1 MAIIE
6 IRDILNNETG
16 ETIFPRTHVNAVIG
30 LKDTSFFE
38 AVQDELDPTK
48 FSVKLKSEYTGLW
61 AEGWMAAGGVGSQ
74 SGGGGGGLIT
84 AVKSVADLGTPI
96 QTESLTETFSAK
108 AIESIFESLGDFGS
122 SLSLSLP
129 SSYFK
134 DANGN
139 YFLDANGNRI
149 ITSAGSSC
157 LNLLNKSG
165 QVLSSVELDILT
177 QETDPTVPAWAK
189 QENPYFF
196 IGTTQVQTSSAAQAL
211 TGILSIKASS
221 STSSLMQW
229 DSTNNAWHFYG
240 NVYADGWVSAGG
252 IGSGGGGGG
261 SSSLAGLSDVSLSSP
276 TNGQA
281 LVYRSGVWQNETI
294 QGGGGSG
301 SVTSVAMTVPTGLS
315 VSGSPITSSGTLA
328 VSLASGYTIPTTATL
343 DNFVTLDGS
352 QIITGEKTFSS
363 FIDIGNARLVYDQ
376 GSNALH
382 ITNKSGTQ
390 TVGLYA
396 DGFIASGG
404 IGGSVGAVID
414 DAVTQNSANAV
425 KSSGIYSFVTSRRWV
440 GTQAQYNALGT
451 YSNDVEYLIT
461 ES

>member
-1 MAIIE
+1 MPNVDIIQLLKQ
-6 IRDILNNETG
+6 DGG
-16 ETIFPRTHVNAVIG
+16 EKFYPVTHVDAVIG
-30 LKDTSFFE
+30 LKDASYFDLVPDT
-38 AVQDELDPTK
+38 QDPTK
-48 FSVKLKSEYTGLW
+48 YSVKLKSEYTGLW
-61 AEGWMAAGGVGSQ
+61 AEGWLAAGGVGSG
-74 SGGGGGGLIT
+74 SGGGGGGGLIT
-84 AVKSVADLGTPI
+84 EVKGIADLGTPI

-108 AIESIFESLGDFGS
+108 AIESIYESLSDFGA

-149 ITSAGSSC
+149 LTSAGSSW

-165 QVLSSVELDILT
+165 QILSSVELDILT

-189 QENPYFF
+189 QENPSFY
-196 IGTTQVQTSSAAQAL
+196 IGTTRVQTSSANQAL
-211 TGILSIKASS
+211 TGILSVKASS
-221 STSSLMQW
+221 STSIMEW
-229 DSTNNAWHFYG
+229 DSTNDAWHFYG
-240 NVYADGWVSAGG
+240 NVYADGWVAAGG
-252 IGSGGGGGG
+252 VGSGGGGGG
-261 SSSLAGLSDVSLSSP
+261 SSTLAGLSDVSLSSP
-276 TNGQA
+276 SNGQA
-281 LVYRSGVWQNETI
+281 LVYRNGVWNNETI

-343 DNFVTLDGS
+343 DNFVTLDGP

-440 GTQAQYNALGT
+440 GSQAQYDALGT